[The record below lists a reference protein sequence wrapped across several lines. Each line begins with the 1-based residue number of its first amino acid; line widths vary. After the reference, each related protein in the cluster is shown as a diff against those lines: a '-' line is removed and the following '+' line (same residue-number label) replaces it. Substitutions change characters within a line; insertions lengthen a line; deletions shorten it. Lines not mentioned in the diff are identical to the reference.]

1 MYEIPRKRI
10 VLDEHLQL
18 FKTSS
23 TFNTI
28 VEFIDKLN
36 KAVVDVKLTDEV
48 HVSEVSVASTSKLA
62 TDLRRVLE
70 KYYSY

>member
-18 FKTSS
+18 FKSSS
-23 TFNTI
+23 TFNAI

-36 KAVVDVKLTDEV
+36 NAVVDVKLTDEV
-48 HVSEVSVASTSKLA
+48 HVSDVSVACISNLTN
-62 TDLRRVLE
+62 
-70 KYYSY
+70 